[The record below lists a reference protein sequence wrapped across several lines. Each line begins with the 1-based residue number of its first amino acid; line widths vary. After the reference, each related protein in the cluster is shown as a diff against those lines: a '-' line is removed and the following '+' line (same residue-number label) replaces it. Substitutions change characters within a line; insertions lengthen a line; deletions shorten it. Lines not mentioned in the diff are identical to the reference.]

1 VSREV
6 PPERDRPFEV
16 PFREVEHEP
25 PPEPDAPAQKD
36 HWPGF
41 LGHAKLDVWWPAP
54 TKAEETEW
62 RRELEEAARRR
73 VRLGF
78 RAEPLP

>member
-1 VSREV
+1 MSPQV
-6 PPERDRPFEV
+6 PPERDQPLTV

-41 LGHAKLDVWWPAP
+41 IGHAKLDLWWPEP
-54 TKAEETEW
+54 TKAEQAKW
-62 RRELEEAARRR
+62 RDELATLAARR